1 MMRNFSKLLF
11 VLLAWAMA
19 SPSAAEAKVVLV
31 ITADQ
36 TDYIWA
42 AGGAIA
48 AMIDEGATAY
58 LVRVTNDDKD
68 SWELSPE
75 ETASRARSENG
86 EAAKILGIKE
96 VQSLGYRAG
105 ELGGVSP
112 TEIRDRLIFFV
123 RLYKP
128 DVMFIPNPYAEYI
141 EVLDRFYTGQGA
153 EEARRAA
160 ALENFQP
167 PHAEAGLKTHITPEL
182 YYYAQPADPRRREPE
197 STATFVPQ
205 PKTVDIAKTFGRKLR
220 AAQALKTANHS
231 LAMRIK
237 DRLDSTSRR
246 LPLLDQVNG
255 ESIDRLV
262 EINIAKLAEIAADGT
277 TFKQAENFHY
287 AGVEYQI
294 PSKYRQ

>member
-1 MMRNFSKLLF
+1 MMRKFSQLLF
-11 VLLAWAMA
+11 ALALWAFTGA
-19 SPSAAEAKVVLV
+19 STAEAKVVLV
-31 ITADQ
+31 VTADQ
-36 TDYIWA
+36 TDYVWA
-42 AGGAIA
+42 AGGTIA

-75 ETASRARSENG
+75 ETASRARSENE

-112 TEIRDRLIFFV
+112 TEIRDRLIFYV

-128 DVMFIPNPYAEYI
+128 DVMFIPNPYAEYV
-141 EVLDRFYTGQGA
+141 EVLDRFYTGQAA

-167 PHAEAGLKTHITPEL
+167 PYAEAGLKTHITPEL
-182 YYYAQPADPRRREPE
+182 YYYAQPVDPRRREPE

-205 PKTVDIAKTFGRKLR
+205 PKTVDIAKTFDRKLR

-231 LAMRIK
+231 LAMRINE
-237 DRLDSTSRR
+237 RLESTGRR
-246 LPLLDQVNG
+246 LSLLDTVN
-255 ESIDRLV
+255 EDSINRLV
-262 EINIAKLAEIAADGT
+262 EINLIKLAEIAAEGT
-277 TFKQAENFHY
+277 SFKRAEQFHY
-287 AGVEYQI
+287 ACVEYQI
-294 PSKYRQ
+294 PAKYRQ